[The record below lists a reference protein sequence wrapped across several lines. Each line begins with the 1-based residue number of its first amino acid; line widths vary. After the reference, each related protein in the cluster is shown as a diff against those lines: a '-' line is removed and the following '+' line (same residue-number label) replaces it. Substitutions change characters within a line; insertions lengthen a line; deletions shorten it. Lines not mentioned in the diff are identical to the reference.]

1 MGFPPTKPHPAPPQ
15 RTGCKPTATALPVNP
30 SWKPINQYRT
40 ARLRKGHSA
49 PRITLHLRPAAKMPL
64 MRITN
69 LLRSMEEK
77 AIMPRKKAGAPP
89 GTMVYTGQRHQEEI
103 HLHLTQY
110 HGDFFDVQSTEDAIP
125 DPPTKQATLWYD
137 VRGLHDIELVE
148 KLGKQHGMHP
158 LALEDV
164 VDVQQRPKMEL
175 YEDGVLIVIKAFSF
189 DAITRDL
196 SIEQVSIYLTEG
208 TVLTFQEDVGD
219 LFKSVRKRLET
230 SSGRIRSRG
239 ADYLAYALV
248 DNIVD
253 KYFTVIDQIE
263 GELDK
268 LEDVI
273 MRSPEMSTKSK
284 IHDLRLALLT
294 LRKSISPL
302 RELMNRF
309 SDTESK
315 LVTSDTQVYVADLR
329 DHVIQITDLVETY
342 RDVIN
347 GLYDLYVSEIS
358 FRMNSVMQTLTIVST
373 IFIPLSFLVG
383 VYGMNWDNMPE
394 LHTRYGY
401 FVLWGVMICVILGML
416 GWFRSRRWI

>member
-1 MGFPPTKPHPAPPQ
+1 
-15 RTGCKPTATALPVNP
+15 
-30 SWKPINQYRT
+30 
-40 ARLRKGHSA
+40 
-49 PRITLHLRPAAKMPL
+49 

-69 LLRSMEEK
+69 LLRSVEEK
-77 AIMPRKKAGAPP
+77 ARSPRKKAGAPP
-89 GTMVYTGQRHQEEI
+89 GTMIYTGERHMEEV
-103 HLHLTQY
+103 LMHLTEY
-110 HGDFFDVQSTEDAIP
+110 RGDFFDVQTAEDAIP
-125 DPPTKQATLWYD
+125 AAHSEEATRWYD
-137 VRGLHDIELVE
+137 MRGLHDIELVE
-148 KLGKQHGMHP
+148 RVGKQHGMHA
-158 LALEDV
+158 LALEDI
-164 VDVQQRPKMEL
+164 VDVQQRPKMEIFN
-175 YEDGVLIVIKAFSF
+175 DGVLIIIKAFAF
-189 DAITRDL
+189 DASTRDL
-196 SIEQVSIYLTEG
+196 SIEQVSIYLTEA
-208 TVLTFQEDVGD
+208 TVLTFQEDAGD

-230 SSGRIRSRG
+230 SSGRIRTRG

-248 DNIVD
+248 DNVVD

-273 MRSPEMSTKSK
+273 MRSPEISTKSK

-309 SDTESK
+309 SDNESTLITDDTE
-315 LVTSDTQVYVADLR
+315 LYVADLR

-342 RDVIN
+342 RDVTN

-394 LHTRYGY
+394 LHSRYGY
-401 FVLWGVMICVILGML
+401 FILWGVMISIILGML
-416 GWFRSRRWI
+416 AWFRSRRWI

>member
-1 MGFPPTKPHPAPPQ
+1 
-15 RTGCKPTATALPVNP
+15 
-30 SWKPINQYRT
+30 
-40 ARLRKGHSA
+40 
-49 PRITLHLRPAAKMPL
+49 

-69 LLRSMEEK
+69 LLRSKEEK

-89 GTMVYTGQRHQEEI
+89 GTMVYTGQRHMEDVFV
-103 HLHLTQY
+103 HLTQY
-110 HGDFFDVQSTEDAIP
+110 HGDFFDVQTAEDAIP
-125 DPPTKQATLWYD
+125 EPQSQRATIWYD

-148 KLGKQHGMHP
+148 RLGKQHKMHP

-175 YEDGVLIVIKAFSF
+175 FEDGVLIVIKAFAF
-189 DAITRDL
+189 DSVTRDL

-208 TVLTFQEDVGD
+208 TVITLQEDAGD

-309 SDTESK
+309 SDTESR
-315 LVTSDTQVYVADLR
+315 LISADTQVYVADLR

-342 RDVIN
+342 RDVTN

-401 FVLWGVMICVILGML
+401 FVLWAIMICLIIGML

>member
-1 MGFPPTKPHPAPPQ
+1 
-15 RTGCKPTATALPVNP
+15 
-30 SWKPINQYRT
+30 
-40 ARLRKGHSA
+40 
-49 PRITLHLRPAAKMPL
+49 
-64 MRITN
+64 MRISN
-69 LLRSMEEK
+69 LLRSVEER
-77 AIMPRKKAGAPP
+77 AILPRRKAGAPP
-89 GTMVYTGQRHQEEI
+89 GTMVYTGERHMEEV
-103 HLHLTQY
+103 LVHLTEY
-110 HGDFFDVQSTEDAIP
+110 RGEFFDVQTADDDLPEAHGE
-125 DPPTKQATLWYD
+125 TATRWYD
-137 VRGLHDIELVE
+137 VRGLHDIALVE
-148 KLGKQHGMHP
+148 RLGKQHGMHP

-164 VDVQQRPKMEL
+164 VDVQQRPKMEIFS
-175 YEDGVLIVIKAFSF
+175 DGVLIIIKAFAF
-189 DAITRDL
+189 APETRDL
-196 SIEQVSIYLTEG
+196 SIEQVGIYLSQD
-208 TVLTFQEDVGD
+208 TVLTFQEDAGD

-230 SSGRIRSRG
+230 SSGRIRTRG
-239 ADYLAYALV
+239 PDYLAYALV
-248 DNIVD
+248 DNVVD

-268 LEDVI
+268 LEDTI

-302 RELMNRF
+302 RELMTRF
-309 SDTESK
+309 GDNESK
-315 LVTSDTQVYVADLR
+315 LITEDTQLYVADLR

-342 RDVIN
+342 RDVTN

>member
-1 MGFPPTKPHPAPPQ
+1 MPYLPYGPP
-15 RTGCKPTATALPVNP
+15 LP
-30 SWKPINQYRT
+30 R
-40 ARLRKGHSA
+40 G
-49 PRITLHLRPAAKMPL
+49 AAKGSA

-69 LLRSMEEK
+69 LLRSKEEK
-77 AIMPRKKAGAPP
+77 AALPRKKAGAPP
-89 GTMVYTGQRHQEEI
+89 GTMVYTGHRHLEDVFV
-103 HLHLTQY
+103 HLTQY
-110 HGDFFDVQSTEDAIP
+110 HGDFFNIQTAEDEVPTPLTE
-125 DPPTKQATLWYD
+125 QATIWYD
-137 VRGLHDIELVE
+137 IRGLHDIELIE
-148 KLGKQHGMHP
+148 TIGKQHRMHP

-164 VDVQQRPKMEL
+164 VDIQQRPKMEL
-175 YEDGVLIVIKAFSF
+175 YDDGVLIVIKAFAF
-189 DAITRDL
+189 EPTTRDL
-196 SIEQVSIYLTEG
+196 SIEQVSIYLTAG
-208 TVLTFQEDVGD
+208 TVLTFQEDAGD
-219 LFKSVRKRLET
+219 LFKSVRKRLES

-248 DNIVD
+248 DNVVD

-302 RELMNRF
+302 REVMNRF
-309 SDTESK
+309 SDTESQ
-315 LVTSDTQVYVADLR
+315 LITQDTQVYVQDLR

-342 RDVIN
+342 RDVTN

-394 LHTRYGY
+394 LHYRYGY
-401 FVLWGVMICVILGML
+401 FILWGVMLSIIAGML
-416 GWFRSRRWI
+416 AWFRRKRWI

>member
-1 MGFPPTKPHPAPPQ
+1 
-15 RTGCKPTATALPVNP
+15 
-30 SWKPINQYRT
+30 
-40 ARLRKGHSA
+40 
-49 PRITLHLRPAAKMPL
+49 

-69 LLRSMEEK
+69 LLRSKEEK
-77 AIMPRKKAGAPP
+77 AALPRKKAGAPP
-89 GTMVYTGQRHQEEI
+89 GTMVYTGQRHMEDVI
-103 HLHLTQY
+103 VHLTQY
-110 HGDFFDVQSTEDAIP
+110 HGDFFNIQTAEDEVPAP
-125 DPPTKQATLWYD
+125 RSEQATIWYD
-137 VRGLHDIELVE
+137 IRGLHDIELIE
-148 KLGKQHGMHP
+148 TLGKEHHMHP

-164 VDVQQRPKMEL
+164 VDIQQRPKMEL
-175 YEDGVLIVIKAFSF
+175 YEDGVLIVIKAFAF
-189 DAITRDL
+189 EPATRDL
-196 SIEQVSIYLTEG
+196 SIEQVSIYLTAG
-208 TVLTFQEDVGD
+208 TVLTFQEDAGD

-248 DNIVD
+248 DNVVD

-268 LEDVI
+268 LEDII
-273 MRSPEMSTKSK
+273 MRSPEISTKSK

-302 RELMNRF
+302 RELMTRF
-309 SDTESK
+309 SDTESQ
-315 LVTSDTQVYVADLR
+315 LITPDTQVYVQDLR

-342 RDVIN
+342 RDVTN

-383 VYGMNWDNMPE
+383 VYGMNWDHMPE
-394 LHTRYGY
+394 LHSRYGY
-401 FVLWGVMICVILGML
+401 FILWGVMLSIIAGML
-416 GWFRSRRWI
+416 AWFRRKHWI

>member
-1 MGFPPTKPHPAPPQ
+1 
-15 RTGCKPTATALPVNP
+15 
-30 SWKPINQYRT
+30 
-40 ARLRKGHSA
+40 
-49 PRITLHLRPAAKMPL
+49 
-64 MRITN
+64 MRISS
-69 LLRSMEEK
+69 LLRSVEEK
-77 AIMPRKKAGAPP
+77 AIIPRRKSGAPP
-89 GTMVYTGQRHQEEI
+89 GTMVYTGQRQTEDVHM
-103 HLHLTQY
+103 HLTQY
-110 HGDFFDVQSTEDAIP
+110 HGSFFDIQTTEDEIP
-125 DPPTKQATLWYD
+125 VPKSEKATLWYD
-137 VRGLHDIELVE
+137 MRGLHDIQLVE
-148 KLGKQHGMHP
+148 RLGKEHGMHP

-164 VDVQQRPKMEL
+164 VDVQQRPKMEV
-175 YEDGVLIVIKAFSF
+175 YEQGVLIVIKAFAF
-189 DAITRDL
+189 DATTRDL
-196 SIEQVSIYLTEG
+196 HIEQVSIYLTEG
-208 TVLTFQEDVGD
+208 TVLSFQEDTGD

-268 LEDVI
+268 LEDII
-273 MRSPEMSTKSK
+273 MRSPEISTKSK

-309 SDTESK
+309 RDSESS
-315 LVTSDTQVYVADLR
+315 LISADTQVYVADLR

-342 RDVIN
+342 RDVTN

-373 IFIPLSFLVG
+373 IFMPLSFLVG
-383 VYGMNWDNMPE
+383 VYGMNWNYMPE
-394 LHTRYGY
+394 LGTRYGY
-401 FVLWGVMICVILGML
+401 FVLWGVMITVILGML
-416 GWFRSRRWI
+416 GWFRSRHWI

>member
-1 MGFPPTKPHPAPPQ
+1 
-15 RTGCKPTATALPVNP
+15 
-30 SWKPINQYRT
+30 
-40 ARLRKGHSA
+40 
-49 PRITLHLRPAAKMPL
+49 

-69 LLRSMEEK
+69 LIRSVEEK
-77 AIMPRKKAGAPP
+77 AFLPRRKAGAPP
-89 GTMVYTGQRHQEEI
+89 GTMVYTGQRQMEEV
-103 HLHLTQY
+103 HTHLTQY
-110 HGDFFDVQSTEDAIP
+110 HGDFFEIQSAEDDLPTPRTE
-125 DPPTKQATLWYD
+125 QATLWYD
-137 VRGLHDIELVE
+137 VRGLHDIALVE
-148 KLGKQHGMHP
+148 RVGKEHGMHP

-164 VDVQQRPKMEL
+164 VDVQQRPKMEI
-175 YEDGVLIVIKAFSF
+175 YENGVLFVIKAFAF
-189 DAITRDL
+189 DSSTRDL
-196 SIEQVSIYLTEG
+196 SIEQVSIYLTQG
-208 TVLTFQEDVGD
+208 TVLTFQEDAGD

-248 DNIVD
+248 DNVVD

-263 GELDK
+263 NELDK

-302 RELMNRF
+302 RELMTRF

-315 LVTSDTQVYVADLR
+315 LISADTQVYVSDLR

-342 RDVIN
+342 RDVTN

-394 LHTRYGY
+394 LHYRYGY
-401 FVLWGVMICVILGML
+401 FILWGVMICIILGML
-416 GWFRSRRWI
+416 AWFRSRRWI

>member
-1 MGFPPTKPHPAPPQ
+1 
-15 RTGCKPTATALPVNP
+15 
-30 SWKPINQYRT
+30 
-40 ARLRKGHSA
+40 
-49 PRITLHLRPAAKMPL
+49 

-69 LLRSMEEK
+69 LIRSKEEK
-77 AIMPRKKAGAPP
+77 AITPRKKAGAPP
-89 GTMVYTGQRHQEEI
+89 GTMVYTGQRSMDDVHV
-103 HLHLTQY
+103 HLTQY
-110 HGDFFDVQSTEDAIP
+110 HGDFFDLQTCQDEIP
-125 DPPTKQATLWYD
+125 DPRSEGATQWFD
-137 VRGLHDIELVE
+137 VRGLHDIGLIER
-148 KLGKQHGMHP
+148 LGKQHGMHP

-175 YEDGVLIVIKAFSF
+175 FEGGVLIVVKAFAFNST
-189 DAITRDL
+189 TRDL

-208 TVLTFQEDVGD
+208 TVLSFQEDAGD
-219 LFKSVRKRLET
+219 LFNSVRKRLET

-268 LEDVI
+268 LEDII

-309 SDTESK
+309 GDTESK
-315 LVTSDTQVYVADLR
+315 LISSDTQVYVADLR

-342 RDVIN
+342 RDVTN

-383 VYGMNWDNMPE
+383 VYGMNWQYMPE
-394 LHTRYGY
+394 LGTRYGY
-401 FVLWGVMICVILGML
+401 FVLWGVMISVILGML
-416 GWFRSRRWI
+416 GWFRSRHWI

>member
-1 MGFPPTKPHPAPPQ
+1 
-15 RTGCKPTATALPVNP
+15 
-30 SWKPINQYRT
+30 
-40 ARLRKGHSA
+40 
-49 PRITLHLRPAAKMPL
+49 
-64 MRITN
+64 MRISN
-69 LLRSMEEK
+69 LLRSVEEK
-77 AIMPRKKAGAPP
+77 AILPRRKAGAPP
-89 GTMVYTGQRHQEEI
+89 GTMVYTGHRQMEEV
-103 HLHLTQY
+103 LVHLTEY
-110 HGDFFDVQSTEDAIP
+110 RGEFFDVQTANDAVP
-125 DPPTKQATLWYD
+125 DAHSEEATRWYD
-137 VRGLHDIELVE
+137 MRGLHDVALIERI
-148 KLGKQHGMHP
+148 GKEHGMHP

-164 VDVQQRPKMEL
+164 VDVQQRPKMEIFS
-175 YEDGVLIVIKAFSF
+175 DGVLIIIKAFAF
-189 DAITRDL
+189 NAETRDL
-196 SIEQVSIYLTEG
+196 SIEQVSIYLTEH
-208 TVLTFQEDVGD
+208 TVLSFQEDAGD

-230 SSGRIRSRG
+230 SSGRIRTRQ

-248 DNIVD
+248 DNVVD

-309 SDTESK
+309 GDNEST
-315 LVTSDTQVYVADLR
+315 LITDDTQLYVADLR

-342 RDVIN
+342 RDVTN

-394 LHTRYGY
+394 LHFRYGY
-401 FVLWGVMICVILGML
+401 FVLWGVMICIILGML

>member
-1 MGFPPTKPHPAPPQ
+1 
-15 RTGCKPTATALPVNP
+15 
-30 SWKPINQYRT
+30 
-40 ARLRKGHSA
+40 
-49 PRITLHLRPAAKMPL
+49 
-64 MRITN
+64 
-69 LLRSMEEK
+69 
-77 AIMPRKKAGAPP
+77 MPRKKAGAPP
-89 GTMVYTGQRHQEEI
+89 GTMVYTGQRQTEDVYM
-103 HLHLTQY
+103 HLTQY
-110 HGDFFDVQSTEDAIP
+110 HGSFFDIQTAQDEIPVPQTE
-125 DPPTKQATLWYD
+125 QATLWYD
-137 VRGLHDIELVE
+137 MRGLHDIALVE
-148 KLGKQHGMHP
+148 RLGKEHGMHP

-164 VDVQQRPKMEL
+164 VDVQQRPKMEVF
-175 YEDGVLIVIKAFSF
+175 EQGVLIVIKAFAF
-189 DAITRDL
+189 EPTTRDL
-196 SIEQVSIYLTEG
+196 SVEQVSIYLTEG

-268 LEDVI
+268 LEDII
-273 MRSPEMSTKSK
+273 MRKPEMSTKSK

-315 LVTSDTQVYVADLR
+315 LITADTQVYVADLR

-342 RDVIN
+342 RDVTN

-383 VYGMNWDNMPE
+383 VYGMNWEYMPE
-394 LHTRYGY
+394 LRTRYGY

>member
-1 MGFPPTKPHPAPPQ
+1 
-15 RTGCKPTATALPVNP
+15 
-30 SWKPINQYRT
+30 
-40 ARLRKGHSA
+40 
-49 PRITLHLRPAAKMPL
+49 
-64 MRITN
+64 MRISS
-69 LLRSMEEK
+69 LLRSKEEK
-77 AIMPRKKAGAPP
+77 AIFPRRKAGAPP
-89 GTMVYTGQRHQEEI
+89 GTMVYTGQRQTEDVHM
-103 HLHLTQY
+103 HLTQY
-110 HGDFFDVQSTEDAIP
+110 HGNFFDVQTAEDAIP
-125 DPPTKQATLWYD
+125 VPKTEQATLWYD
-137 VRGLHDIELVE
+137 MRGLHDVELVE
-148 KLGKQHGMHP
+148 RLGKEHGMHP
-158 LALEDV
+158 LGLEDV
-164 VDVQQRPKMEL
+164 VDVQQRPKMEVF
-175 YEDGVLIVIKAFSF
+175 EDGVLIVIKAFAF
-189 DAITRDL
+189 EPTTRDL

-208 TVLTFQEDVGD
+208 TVLTFQEDTGD

-230 SSGRIRSRG
+230 ASGRIRSRG

-268 LEDVI
+268 LEDII

-315 LVTSDTQVYVADLR
+315 LISADTQVYVADLR

-342 RDVIN
+342 RDVTN

-383 VYGMNWDNMPE
+383 VYGMNWQYMPE
-394 LHTRYGY
+394 LTTRYGY
-401 FVLWGVMICVILGML
+401 FVLWGVMITVILGML
-416 GWFRSRRWI
+416 GWFRSRHWI